1 MIPRLNPRLLGFL
14 IFLGATTAIFARLE
28 PQGLLLYQEPSS
40 SYTEGI
46 EYRSFQQDN
55 PLYATLV
62 TLAGEKKQLKAA
74 GVVAVL
80 PYPPATFN
88 DVCASTAQQAI
99 AKIEALEQ
107 THPTVRQPLQQ
118 AHGKWTRALSS
129 FEQQKANPVATATA
143 RTTSPSSLTRGS
155 GVLRDARI
163 TSATPER
170 VTFTH
175 ASGVTTLPLAQLTA
189 AQVLALNRSTDT
201 IQLPLGIA
209 RPGNTRP
216 KAGEPVEGGLTARI
230 GATGRDVVSFCAEK
244 WGVSETIFS
253 TWAFFVVLPVLTLLF
268 LLAWIESARRSK
280 RVTKLPPAR

>member
-1 MIPRLNPRLLGFL
+1 MIPRLNPRLLCFL
-14 IFLGATTAIFARLE
+14 VFLGATTAISARLE

-40 SYTEGI
+40 SYTEAY

-88 DVCASTAQQAI
+88 DVFASTAQQTI

-107 THPTVRQPLQQ
+107 THPTARQPLQQ

-129 FEQQKANPVATATA
+129 YEQQKATPAATAAA
-143 RTTSPSSLTRGS
+143 RTTSPSSPAQGS
-155 GVLRDARI
+155 GVFRDARI
-163 TSATPER
+163 TSATAER

-189 AQVLALNRSTDT
+189 AQVLALNRSSDT

-209 RPGNTRP
+209 RPGATRAR
-216 KAGEPVEGGLTARI
+216 AGEPVEGGVTARI
-230 GATGRDVVSFCAEK
+230 AATGRQVVSFCAEK
-244 WGVSETIFS
+244 WGVSETVFS
-253 TWAFFVVLPVLTLLF
+253 TWAFFVVLPGLVLLF
-268 LLAWIESARRSK
+268 LLAWIDSARRSK
-280 RVTKLPPAR
+280 RVTKLPRAR